1 MATPRSRLLPSLECR
16 IPVYISDGS
25 VIPSPPKR
33 KPIER
38 LKNFWPLIES
48 LCPRSRCP
56 VRRADAGFVCEEA
69 FRLSR
74 LDFRDEARRILSDR
88 RD

>member
-33 KPIER
+33 KSLER
-38 LKNFWPLIES
+38 LENFWPLIES
-48 LCPRSRCP
+48 L
-56 VRRADAGFVCEEA
+56 AQEAAAQFVAPMQASSVKKPFDSPDWIFETK
-69 FRLSR
+69 
-74 LDFRDEARRILSDR
+74 LDGY
-88 RD
+88 